1 MAESRPHAGSA
12 VRIRDITGTS
22 YGLWRCGR
30 CGETGR
36 LRQSFPAACPGCGAP
51 REALGYVAED

>member
-1 MAESRPHAGSA
+1 MGTRRDPGT
-12 VRIRDITGTS
+12 VRLRDITGTA
-22 YGLWRCGR
+22 YGLWRCSV

-36 LRQSFPAACPGCGAP
+36 LQQTLPAACPGCDAP